1 MIRNHAKTGSLPSS
15 ESGYTI
21 LEGLMAVV
29 VVAVL
34 VSAIG
39 PVVAFSVGTRV
50 QAKRVELATQAARS
64 YIDAVKA
71 DPVTLAPK
79 LTSNAAPS
87 TGDLTTNCL
96 DGYCATDKKLYCVNF
111 DQDPQQT
118 SCTNSSL
125 VDMVI
130 QPIMTSGD
138 PNNPQ
143 NGYQMTVRVYRANS
157 FAAGVTLKSP
167 DENGVLKSD
176 SLTTNAIGDR
186 TLPLV
191 VMKTDVQPPGAT
203 YENIQQRVNLNS
215 PPPAPSP

>member
-1 MIRNHAKTGSLPSS
+1 MIRNKGKTGSLPSS

-39 PVVAFSVGTRV
+39 PVVGFSVGTRV

-64 YIDAVKA
+64 YIDGVKA
-71 DPVTLAPK
+71 DPVAQAPK

-87 TGDLTTNCL
+87 AGDLTGDCTKQ
-96 DGYCATDKKLYCVNF
+96 DGYCATTDKKLYCVNF
-111 DQDPQQT
+111 DETAGCQK
-118 SCTNSSL
+118 NSV

-130 QPIMTSGD
+130 QPLMTSGD
-138 PNNPQ
+138 ANTPQ

-157 FAAGVTLKSP
+157 FDTGITLKSP
-167 DENGVLKSD
+167 DQNGVIKSD
-176 SLTTNAIGDR
+176 SLTTNALGNR
-186 TLPLV
+186 SLPLV
-191 VMKTDVQPPGAT
+191 VMTTEVLPPGAT
-203 YENIQQRVNLNS
+203 YENIQQRVNGGSSS
-215 PPPAPSP
+215 PSSP